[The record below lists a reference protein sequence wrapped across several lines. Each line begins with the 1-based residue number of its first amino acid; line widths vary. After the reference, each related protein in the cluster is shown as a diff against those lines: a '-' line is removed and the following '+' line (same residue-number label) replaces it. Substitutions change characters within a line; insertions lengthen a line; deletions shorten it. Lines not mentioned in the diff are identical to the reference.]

1 MTKSIII
8 LNNSIYIED
17 YKAIEYFDENLIKIS
32 CKSLNISIEGLNL
45 QIDSFNKY
53 SIKISGKINNIQYN
67 NKGEVIYE

>member
-17 YKAIEYFDENLIKIS
+17 YKAIEYLDENLIKIS